1 MSRKIAHHFVLP
13 HLRALQKRRW
23 TIFKTLTQA
32 KPLIIGT
39 LYQTLRRCGNPTCA
53 CAKEPTH
60 LQTLLMV
67 VHKGK
72 RRCQFV
78 RQEDLPKVRQAW
90 DHYKEFRQA
99 LREIRALNQKELR
112 LLGVQMKRKAISLEE
127 LKRT

>member
-1 MSRKIAHHFVLP
+1 M
-13 HLRALQKRRW
+13 RALQKRRW
-23 TIFKTLTQA
+23 AIFKTLTHA

-39 LYQTLRRCGNPTCA
+39 VYQTLRRCGNPTCA
-53 CAKEPTH
+53 CVKDPTH
-60 LQTLLMV
+60 LQTLLMA

-78 RQEDLPKVRQAW
+78 RQEDFPTVRQAW

-99 LREIRALNQKELR
+99 LREIRALNRKELR
-112 LLGVQMKRKAISLEE
+112 LLGVQMKRKATSLEE